1 MLSVTSQQ
9 HVLHHSWPVPLQQLY
24 HIQGVRK
31 GIKCRDMA
39 VVHQ

>member
-1 MLSVTSQQ
+1 MLSITRQQ
-9 HVLHHSWPVPLQQLY
+9 LVVHHRWPVPLQQLY

-31 GIKCRDMA
+31 GIKCLDMT